1 MAHCDFFAPAR
12 RTIVRLRGA
21 KEATLHHSNQFLFS
35 KVEGRSC
42 DLPFSFAF
50 EYDKGLSALF

>member
-21 KEATLHHSNQFLFS
+21 KEATLHHLNQFFIS
-35 KVEGRSC
+35 KVEGRSK
-42 DLPFSFAF
+42 DLPFLHTIFGG
-50 EYDKGLSALF
+50 KV